1 MKEQLLLVT
10 RAWTKTIDE
19 VVREAKTSKERG
31 LEEDGASQ
39 RYLEQGANVLSQV
52 TTRSSITLFVRQ
64 FFNPLAFILLIAAA
78 VTIALQHYLDA
89 TVIALALGTA
99 VVLSFYQEY
108 KADRATHALAS
119 YLQTRVRV
127 VRGGTDREIDAREVV
142 VGDLIVLRAGERV
155 PADARIID
163 ERESMLD
170 ESILTGESL
179 PVGKQAGM
187 CAKSATLSERT
198 NMLYGGT
205 FVSDGAVRA
214 IVVATGMHTEF
225 GAIARS
231 VMTSGEEKTPLQR
244 AMAQIG
250 WYVTVITIVLVV
262 LVYGIGIMRGLPPLE
277 IFLIAVAIAVSAIP
291 EALSPGVTAV
301 LAVGVERI
309 AKRKGIVR
317 SLLAAETLGSATV
330 IITDKTGTLT
340 EGKMELVDAYTLRDL
355 LADAVPIAAG
365 DASKKTLISLAL
377 NNVSAFIENPDA
389 PSGEWVLNGHPLE
402 AGIIRAAAGLGTHD
416 IPAILR
422 AVDAVKL
429 FNSRDKFSVSRAMR
443 TSDDSL
449 VGMPEG
455 EVEIALGAPDILLA
469 RSDMPAHER
478 EEALKRIH
486 ALTYEGK
493 RIVGLA
499 VRPVLQ
505 EGHTH
510 AAFDGFTFAG
520 LLVFYDPLRAPVR
533 AAVHDIAETGVR
545 VIMATGDLPGT
556 AHAIANQLGWN
567 VDAAHILTGSDVAR
581 MNDEEL
587 VDAVAHARVFARM
600 TPDDKYRIITA
611 LQSRGEVVAM
621 LGDGV
626 NDAPSIKHAN
636 VGVAIGSGTDVAKGV
651 ADLVLLK
658 DDFTTVKAAIDEGKL
673 ILANIRKIFIYLMS
687 DNFDE
692 LVLLG
697 GAMIF
702 AAPLPLTALQ
712 IIWVNFV
719 TASIPAVAFAF
730 DTEHGG
736 GNGARGRG
744 VLNRDVVVLTFIV
757 GIMTSFALLALYL
770 VLYTFANLDE
780 AHLNTFM
787 FFCFSSYSLAFAYS
801 LRNIHKPLHE
811 YDVFSNRVLNVGVLL
826 GVAALAATIYYPP
839 LQKVFDTVSL
849 SLPWVFAAILWV
861 VVNVVIVEIA
871 KLYLRRD
878 IKAS

>member
-187 CAKSATLSERT
+187 CAESATLSERT

-340 EGKMELVDAYTLRDL
+340 EGRMELVDAYTSLGL
-355 LADAVPIAAG
+355 LAGHTPQAASH
-365 DASKKTLISLAL
+365 AEKQALIVLGLS
-377 NNVSAFIENPDA
+377 NVSSLIENPEA
-389 PSGEWVLNGHPLE
+389 SAASWVVTGRPLE
-402 AGIIRAAAGLGTHD
+402 AGIVRAAAKVGLRH
-416 IPAILR
+416 IPHMLL
-422 AVDAVKL
+422 AVDPLKL
-429 FNSRDKFSVSRAMR
+429 FNARDKFSVARAEV
-443 TSDDSL
+443 SPHGSL
-449 VGMPEG
+449 AGIPTGML
-455 EVEIALGAPDILLA
+455 EVALGAPDILLA

-478 EEALKRIH
+478 ALAHKRIEE
-486 ALTYEGK
+486 LTYEGK
-493 RIVGLA
+493 RIIGLA
-499 VRPVLQ
+499 VRRP
-505 EGHTH
+505 EGSSREY
-510 AAFDGFTFAG
+510 AAYDGFTFAG
-520 LLVFYDPLRAPVR
+520 LLVFYDPLRKGVG
-533 AAVHDIAETGVR
+533 AAIQEITATGVR

-556 AHAIANQLGWN
+556 AHAIAKQLGW
-567 VDAAHILTGSDVAR
+567 ATEPAHVLVGSDVAR
-581 MNDEEL
+581 MHDAEL
-587 VDAVAHARVFARM
+587 SDALAHAQVLARM
-600 TPDDKYRIITA
+600 TPDDKYRVITA
-611 LQSRGEVVAM
+611 LQARGEVVAM

-626 NDAPSIKHAN
+626 NDAPSIKRAD

-651 ADLVLLK
+651 ADLVLLR
-658 DDFTTVKAAIDEGKL
+658 DDFHTVKAAIDEGKL
-673 ILANIRKIFIYLMS
+673 ILANIRKIFMYLMS
-687 DNFDE
+687 NNFDE
-692 LVLLG
+692 LVLIA
-697 GAMIF
+697 GAMLLGMQ
-702 AAPLPLTALQ
+702 LPLTALQ

-719 TASIPAVAFAF
+719 TGSIPAVAYAF
-730 DTEHGG
+730 DKERATPR
-736 GNGARGRG
+736 ALRGHA
-744 VLNRDVVVLTFIV
+744 VLSKDVIVLTF
-757 GIMTSFALLALYL
+757 GFGMLTSIALLFMYTLL
-770 VLYTFANLDE
+770 VKSAQFETATINS
-780 AHLNTFM
+780 FM
-787 FFCFSSYSLAFAYS
+787 FLCFSTYTLALAYS
-801 LRNIHKPLHE
+801 IRNIHKPLGS
-811 YDVFSNRVLNVGVLL
+811 YALFSNHVLNVGVLL
-826 GVAALAATIYYPP
+826 GFAMLGLTVYLPP
-839 LQKVFDTVSL
+839 LQAVFNTVSL
-849 SLPWVFAAILWV
+849 PLPWVLGAALWV
-861 VVNVVIVEIA
+861 AFNVYLVEVVKHYLIA
-871 KLYLRRD
+871 RE
-878 IKAS
+878 